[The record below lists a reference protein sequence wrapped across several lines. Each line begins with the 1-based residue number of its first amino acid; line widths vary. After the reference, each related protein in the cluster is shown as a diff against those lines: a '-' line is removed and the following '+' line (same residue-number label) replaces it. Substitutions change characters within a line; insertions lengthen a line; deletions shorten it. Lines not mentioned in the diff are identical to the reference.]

1 MKYQSI
7 KLTSL
12 LLVVCT
18 LMMAVFGAVA
28 QDTEEVTLQFW
39 FLSSG
44 PENLAQM
51 ERAVARFEALN
62 PNVTVE
68 ITPYTFDEMIRTLP
82 LALNGGTGPDVLYVN
97 PLSQGQDRYA
107 RAGHLVELTEIAQE
121 RGWLDNYPADSVAYN
136 NKGTPGQIFGIPY
149 ATNTIGVYYNKEIFA
164 ELGLEIPSTL
174 EGFEALMQTVKDAGY
189 EPVSVGGRTGWPLEH
204 VWSQLSH
211 TNADLEVFAELEQL
225 NLDFSYTDPRIVESA
240 ERFGSWCELG
250 FFNQGA
256 LGTSYQEAND
266 LFINRE
272 VVMNIGGSWAAVNFE
287 QADFEVGFFAT
298 PPMNPEL
305 PWNAGGQAP
314 SNNLTITVYANHPD
328 WGIEL
333 IDYLLGEENMSVFFS
348 EGMLVTHQFDGMP
361 EPQTSL
367 QGEMYE
373 AMQMRGPGYYMGVVN
388 AELGS
393 AIFAQLQD
401 LCGGSVTAQEAME
414 NIQSVYMEQALM
426 AAEEDD
432 D

>member
-1 MKYQSI
+1 MKRQRI
-7 KLTSL
+7 AVHSL
-12 LLVVCT
+12 LIVVFMLT
-18 LMMAVFGAVA
+18 IGVFSTVA
-28 QDTEEVTLQFW
+28 QDDEEVTLQFW

-51 ERAVARFEALN
+51 ERAVERFEALN

-68 ITPYTFDEMIRTLP
+68 LTPYTFDEMIRTLP

-107 RAGHLVELTEIAQE
+107 QAGHLVELTEIAEE
-121 RGWLDNYPADSVAYN
+121 RGWLDSFPMDSILYN
-136 NKGTPGQIFGIPY
+136 NKGTPEQIFGIPY

-164 ELGLEIPSTL
+164 ELELEIPSTL
-174 EGFEALMQTVKDAGY
+174 EEFEALMQTVSEAGY

-211 TNADLEVFAELEQL
+211 TNADLELFAELEQL
-225 NLDFSYTDPRIVESA
+225 NLDVSYTDPRIVESA
-240 ERFGSWCELG
+240 ERFGSWCDSG
-250 FFNQGA
+250 FFNEGA

-298 PPMNPEL
+298 PPMNTNL

-314 SNNLTITVYANHPD
+314 ANNLTLTVYANHPE

-333 IDYLLGEENMSVFFS
+333 IDYLLSEENMSSFFS
-348 EGMLVTHQFDGMP
+348 EGMLVTYQFDDLP
-361 EPQTSL
+361 EPQTTL
-367 QGEMYE
+367 QGEMYQ
-373 AMQMRGPGYYMGVVN
+373 ALQMRGPGYYMGVVN

-393 AIFAQLQD
+393 TIFAQLQE

-414 NIQSVYMEQALM
+414 NIQSVYVEQAEI
-426 AAEEDD
+426 AAEED
-432 D
+432 